1 MPLKRMRD
9 EVEMLQANLFSPD
22 PELTFILVHTEALLR
37 YAQDAANGVVYDTT
51 ASEDAEMITRY
62 HRQRDASFEL
72 RRIAHD
78 DPRARQFDRRQIP

>member
-9 EVEMLQANLFSPD
+9 EVEMLQANLFSPNPD
-22 PELTFILVHTEALLR
+22 LAFILVHTEALFR
-37 YAQDAANGVVYDTT
+37 YAQDATNGVVYDTT
-51 ASEDAEMITRY
+51 EPEDAEMIARY

-78 DPRARQFDRRQIP
+78 DVRSRQFDRRQLP